1 MSAKKVVS
9 KKAKKMVLVIYDH
22 DFNSYDFLVEVIR
35 HVLGYD
41 QSQACNCA
49 NIIINKGEY
58 AVKTYLV
65 KESDKAHNALSILTE
80 QEVPAKLLLI

>member
-9 KKAKKMVLVIYDH
+9 KRAKKMALVIYDH

-49 NIIINKGEY
+49 NIITNKGEY
-58 AVKTYLV
+58 AVKTYLP
-65 KESDKAHNALSILTE
+65 KESEKAKAVLDMLTD
-80 QEVPAKLLLI
+80 QQIPAELLLI

>member
-1 MSAKKVVS
+1 
-9 KKAKKMVLVIYDH
+9 MVLIIYDH

-58 AVKTYLV
+58 AVKTYLA

-80 QEVPAKLLLI
+80 QEIPAKLLLI